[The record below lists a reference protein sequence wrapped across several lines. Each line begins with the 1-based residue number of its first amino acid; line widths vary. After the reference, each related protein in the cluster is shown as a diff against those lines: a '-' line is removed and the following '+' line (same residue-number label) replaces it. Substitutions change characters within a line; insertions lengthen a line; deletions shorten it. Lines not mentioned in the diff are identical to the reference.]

1 MGVVRIDQQ
10 DFGKDVRGMDDISQ
24 LTTTI
29 SPVAHVCDLTWCVKH
44 YGPTMVTN
52 GRLVESILAQTMAP
66 NMLMSYHAFFE
77 LCQNATNGID
87 EDKSPK
93 EIDVPVRVIGR
104 DYSIVQDRLDAL
116 KSLEHVVVGMNNTV
130 LVSCSD
136 VKTVTQET
144 DSFLAEGTE
153 HAYI

>member
-1 MGVVRIDQQ
+1 
-10 DFGKDVRGMDDISQ
+10 
-24 LTTTI
+24 
-29 SPVAHVCDLTWCVKH
+29 
-44 YGPTMVTN
+44 
-52 GRLVESILAQTMAP
+52 
-66 NMLMSYHAFFE
+66 MSYHAFFE